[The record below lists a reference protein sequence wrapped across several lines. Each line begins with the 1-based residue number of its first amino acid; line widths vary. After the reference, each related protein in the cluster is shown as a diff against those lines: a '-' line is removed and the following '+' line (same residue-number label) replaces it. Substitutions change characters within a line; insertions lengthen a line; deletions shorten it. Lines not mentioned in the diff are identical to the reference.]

1 MKVYLL
7 GNRRSDF
14 ICKRGSKFYFS
25 GLDKVNLNNLKIYK
39 LKAAAVSEAKHY
51 IGLMKMGYIKEATPL
66 HPILVNI
73 EINIIEDI
81 NE

>member
-7 GNRRSDF
+7 GNRRGDF

-25 GLDKVNLNNLKIYK
+25 GLDKVNMNNLKIYK
-39 LKAAAVSEAKHY
+39 LKTAAILEAKHY
-51 IGLMKMGYIKEATPL
+51 TGLMKTGYIKEATPL

-73 EINIIEDI
+73 EISIMQEK
-81 NE
+81 